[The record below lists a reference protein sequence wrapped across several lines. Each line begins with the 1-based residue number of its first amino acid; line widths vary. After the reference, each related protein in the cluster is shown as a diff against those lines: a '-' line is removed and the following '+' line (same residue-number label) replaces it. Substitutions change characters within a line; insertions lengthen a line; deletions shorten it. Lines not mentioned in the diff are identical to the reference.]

1 MSYINPVVCFLF
13 NQILNNHITL
23 KQETDCR
30 KSLPKTLFHNQ
41 FQGRKNGFP
50 SRGTMKHWSVLSAT
64 MLEGQLKF
72 LNSRHSRMAK
82 TVTFNLGDS
91 VLIVPA
97 LKLDFFP
104 KFSYRGGGGGG
115 GEGILTNEYHN
126 I

>member
-1 MSYINPVVCFLF
+1 
-13 NQILNNHITL
+13 
-23 KQETDCR
+23 
-30 KSLPKTLFHNQ
+30 
-41 FQGRKNGFP
+41 
-50 SRGTMKHWSVLSAT
+50 

-104 KFSYRGGGGGG
+104 KFSYRGGGGEGGG
-115 GEGILTNEYHN
+115 GEGILTNEYQK

>member
-1 MSYINPVVCFLF
+1 
-13 NQILNNHITL
+13 
-23 KQETDCR
+23 
-30 KSLPKTLFHNQ
+30 
-41 FQGRKNGFP
+41 
-50 SRGTMKHWSVLSAT
+50 
-64 MLEGQLKF
+64 
-72 LNSRHSRMAK
+72 MAK

-115 GEGILTNEYHN
+115 VVGIGGGGEGILTNEYQK